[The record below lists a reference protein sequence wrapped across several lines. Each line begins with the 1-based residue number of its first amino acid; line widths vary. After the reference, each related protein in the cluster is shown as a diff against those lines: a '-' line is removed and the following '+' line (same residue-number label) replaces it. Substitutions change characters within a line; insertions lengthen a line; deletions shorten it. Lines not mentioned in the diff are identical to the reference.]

1 MISNIKKIA
10 FWWYRNIDVNGY
22 LYISLKS
29 FHIYIRTIIYLSMI
43 LTFSI
48 GFKILLDFIL
58 ATISNYSFV
67 ITYSSAITYVLNG
80 TYGLSIFLISLI
92 VTYESLYK
100 EDVNKLIKRRKE
112 KIIHIKEN
120 KLQWWRLRNKNI
132 FTRISFYLFLSFILS
147 QVVYNYYLSYV
158 FENFNAFY
166 TETGMAIK
174 FNSEYEQ
181 QLFNNLFETGLYKIM
196 SYAAGAYLI
205 ALTVIEFFIYRSK
218 HDYKC

>member
-29 FHIYIRTIIYLSMI
+29 FHFYIRAIIYLSMI

-80 TYGLSIFLISLI
+80 TYGLGIFLISLI